1 LYEKHQDQ
9 GFEVVAVETKGQTER
24 ATKFIEENGLTYTM
38 LQNGEGDA
46 EVAKQIFNVLYHPSS
61 FLIDRDGK
69 VMYYHHHPSSFLI
82 DRDGKVMYYH
92 LRFEAGDEEHL
103 EEEIKTLLS

>member
-69 VMYYHHHPSSFLI
+69 VMYYH
-82 DRDGKVMYYH
+82 RG
-92 LRFEAGDEEHL
+92 FEAGDEEHL
-103 EEEIKTLLS
+103 EEEIKTLL

>member
-1 LYEKHQDQ
+1 LFEKYEDQ

-46 EVAKQIFNVLYHPSS
+46 EVAKKTFNVLYHPSS

-69 VMYYHHHPSSFLI
+69 VMYYHL
-82 DRDGKVMYYH
+82 G
-92 LRFEAGDEEHL
+92 FEAGDEEHL
-103 EEEIKTLLS
+103 EKEINTLL

>member
-1 LYEKHQDQ
+1 
-9 GFEVVAVETKGQTER
+9 
-24 ATKFIEENGLTYTM
+24 M

-69 VMYYHHHPSSFLI
+69 VMYYH
-82 DRDGKVMYYH
+82 